1 VYLLYV
7 SPAYQKTHSSPEPKR
22 VYILIRFQTQY
33 LSLHLSPPRPLFSV
47 CECMWVIG
55 HRGKCRKCSYGKDSA
70 SENSWCF
77 SSKQR
82 EYFPSLRTV
91 SDERIKETIPA
102 RTSGW
107 STSQIIVLYDA
118 QRIDGDKAPQ
128 CFVQLTV
135 ILSTMQKNIPLTLL
149 I

>member
-1 VYLLYV
+1 M
-7 SPAYQKTHSSPEPKR
+7 AKTALQR
-22 VYILIRFQTQY
+22 TAGA
-33 LSLHLSPPRPLFSV
+33 SLPNK
-47 CECMWVIG
+47 G
-55 HRGKCRKCSYGKDSA
+55 
-70 SENSWCF
+70 NT
-77 SSKQR
+77 
-82 EYFPSLRTV
+82 FPSLRTV
-91 SDERIKETIPA
+91 SDEWIKETIPA